1 MFTKF
6 PFAGVVILGILFLL
20 MLWWDV
26 NIVFLKNAEFYGRTT
41 GFAYEAYLMIERVLG
56 AVIFGGKFLGEAF
69 LILGILT
76 GLATIIWNLSRQA
89 AICRHGPTGHCIART
104 PTPAPHWPVP

>member
-6 PFAGVVILGILFLL
+6 LFTGILLLGFFFLL
-20 MLWWDV
+20 TIWWDI
-26 NIVFLKNAEFYGRTT
+26 NLVFLRNAEFDGRTT

-56 AVIFGGKFLGEAF
+56 AVVFGGKFLGEAF

-76 GLATIIWNLSRQA
+76 GLATII
-89 AICRHGPTGHCIART
+89 
-104 PTPAPHWPVP
+104 